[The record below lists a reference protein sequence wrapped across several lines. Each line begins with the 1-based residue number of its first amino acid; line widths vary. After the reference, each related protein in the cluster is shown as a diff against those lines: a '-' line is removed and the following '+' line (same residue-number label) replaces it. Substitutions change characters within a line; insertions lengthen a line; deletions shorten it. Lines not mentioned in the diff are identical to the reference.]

1 MLRGD
6 VKKMLFYVMIL
17 KLDNF
22 LLNKVL
28 KLSDT

>member
-22 LLNKVL
+22 LSNKVL

>member
-6 VKKMLFYVMIL
+6 IKKILFYVMIL

-22 LLNKVL
+22 LSNKVL

>member
-6 VKKMLFYVMIL
+6 IKKILFYVMIL

-22 LLNKVL
+22 LSNKVL
-28 KLSDT
+28 KLLDT

>member
-6 VKKMLFYVMIL
+6 IKKILFYVMIL